1 MSHGNTI
8 VREFVERLC
17 KTPGLSV
24 KYSSISRNV
33 VDVSGRLDCLAYVKG
48 RGEAPYRWGVTAN
61 VISRLRRQPRR
72 WFVVLLYEL
81 ADTGYFLTP
90 KQVSHNIVYVWPL
103 GKDGDYK
110 PSSGTYLA
118 TSTQFF
124 SFKEFLMEVS
134 KAKGT
139 GVISF

>member
-8 VREFVERLC
+8 VREFVERLR

-24 KYSSISRNV
+24 KYSSVSRNV
-33 VDVSGRLDCLAYVKG
+33 VDVGGRVDCLAYVKG

-61 VISRLRRQPRR
+61 VISRLRRQSRR
-72 WFVVLLYEL
+72 WFVVLLYES

-90 KQVSHNIVYVWPL
+90 KQVGHNITHVWPL

-118 TSTQFF
+118 ASTHFF
-124 SFKEFLMEVS
+124 SFKAFLAEVRH
-134 KAKGT
+134 AT
-139 GVISF
+139 